1 MNSWKSRLCQ
11 GIKLPII
18 ILFSHMLKTAA
29 VLFRY
34 LYELK
39 GEAENP
45 LVDEICNMTPL
56 LSGLIRQTV
65 ETLQIELK
73 INKITDRNNNLIF
86 VF

>member
-1 MNSWKSRLCQ
+1 MVSREDCVTTINDFL
-11 GIKLPII
+11 KTKD
-18 ILFSHMLKTAA
+18 LKTAA